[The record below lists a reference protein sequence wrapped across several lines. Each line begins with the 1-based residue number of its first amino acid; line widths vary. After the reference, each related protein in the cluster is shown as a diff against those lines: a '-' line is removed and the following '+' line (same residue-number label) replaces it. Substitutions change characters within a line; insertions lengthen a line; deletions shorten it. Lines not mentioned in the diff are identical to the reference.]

1 MCRSADNTSND
12 HVAGATDDFIDNY
25 NDMRDANTIGA
36 DKFFHCKANC
46 EASQRGP
53 IGGRTAEAISDTREW
68 VDQNIKGDPLSASQ
82 ADQKANIFGRQ
93 QGSSNPQGDCRV
105 LCSPFRPNGLDQKY

>member
-1 MCRSADNTSND
+1 MSPLAQKGNGCCGQMCRSADNTSND

-36 DKFFHCKANC
+36 DKFFHCKASC

-53 IGGRTAEAISDTREW
+53 IGGRTAEAISDTRE
-68 VDQNIKGDPLSASQ
+68 VG
-82 ADQKANIFGRQ
+82 
-93 QGSSNPQGDCRV
+93 
-105 LCSPFRPNGLDQKY
+105 